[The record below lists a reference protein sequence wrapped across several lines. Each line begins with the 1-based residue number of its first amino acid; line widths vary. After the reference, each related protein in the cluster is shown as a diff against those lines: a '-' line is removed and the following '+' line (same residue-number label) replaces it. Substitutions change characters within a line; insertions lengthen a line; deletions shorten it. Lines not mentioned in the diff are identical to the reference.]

1 MRGKRHYDDSLAN
14 TVNKLGQKLGIDTS
28 MASQVQKYFTRR
40 LEEVNLLNVNMLDL
54 NYFSM
59 FDAPTGFIFYLEEIR
74 GITNRRPT
82 EVF

>member
-1 MRGKRHYDDSLAN
+1 
-14 TVNKLGQKLGIDTS
+14 

-82 EVF
+82 EVFQALANICPPGSNYRGE